1 MVRSKY
7 QKVFDN
13 IVTHGVLGFFSIF
26 MLFPVIYSLMTSL
39 KNKGDV
45 LTLPPTFFPPEWTLE
60 GYQIVLKSDLIRY
73 YLPNSAINSFVAA
86 IITVVFAT
94 LASYVFSRFKFRGS
108 RLLELSILG
117 LFMIPG
123 LTNLVSYYRLATDLG
138 LLNTH
143 TVMIMVYTAA
153 ELPFAIWILR
163 AFFDAI
169 PIELEEAAQ
178 IDGCTSL
185 QILWNVTL
193 PLAIPGLFTA
203 FLLIMVYLWNEFLFA
218 VVLLSNNSARTA
230 PVGLYEFQT
239 TFDIAYHALNAAS
252 IVILLPMVILF
263 ILGRKV
269 FFSAMMEGA
278 LKG

>member
-1 MVRSKY
+1 MVRSKV
-7 QKVFDN
+7 QKISDKV
-13 IVTHGVLGFFSIF
+13 VTHGVLCLFSLL
-26 MLFPVIYSLMTSL
+26 MMFPVLYSLMTSL
-39 KNKGDV
+39 KKKEDV
-45 LTLPPTFFPPEWTLE
+45 LTLPPTFFPPEWTLD
-60 GYQIVLKSDLIRY
+60 GYRIVLKSDLIRY
-73 YLPNSAINSFVAA
+73 YIPNSAINSFVAT
-86 IITVVFAT
+86 IITVAFAA

-108 RLLELSILG
+108 RVLELIILG

-138 LLNTH
+138 ILNTH
-143 TVMIMVYTAA
+143 IVMVMVYTAA

-185 QILWNVTL
+185 RILWNVTL

-218 VVLLSNNSARTA
+218 VVLLSNNAARTA
-230 PVGLYEFQT
+230 TVGLYEFQT
-239 TFDIAYHALNAAS
+239 TFDVAYHALNAAS
-252 IVILLPMVILF
+252 IVILLPMVVLF
-263 ILGRKV
+263 ILGRRT